1 MARLSKSEIPP
12 VRLHKGSGQAYVSIN
27 GQWQYLG
34 KHGSDAAK
42 AKYDRIIAEW
52 LVNGRC
58 IPVAPDEIT
67 ITELVNLFRQHA
79 EEHYR
84 QPDGKPS
91 SSLRNYQMV
100 TRELREVYGYLAAA
114 EFGPLKLRALREHFI
129 GKDWSRG
136 VINANIRLI
145 RHIFRWAASR
155 ELIPIDSHTRLCA
168 VEPLERGRTRARETD
183 PVKPVPIEHVEAVL
197 PLVSHQVAAM
207 IRLQLFT
214 GARCGEL
221 IGLRPIDL
229 DMSGDVWT
237 YTPTVHK
244 TTYRGHSRTIYL
256 GPKAQEVIRPLFAG
270 RPVDQPIFSAIEADQ
285 ERRRRQHEQRITPAS
300 CGNNV
305 GTNRKRNPA
314 TKPGSRYDL
323 ASYRRAIARACV
335 KAGVPHWHPHQLR
348 HNAATE
354 LRKQFGLESARI
366 ILGHKSALITE
377 IYAEQ
382 DHSKALEV
390 MKRIG

>member
-1 MARLSKSEIPP
+1 MARLKKSEIPP
-12 VRLHKGSGQAYVSIN
+12 LRHHKGSGQAYISID

-34 KHGSDAAK
+34 KHGSDVAK

-58 IPVAPDEIT
+58 IPVAPDQIT

-79 EEHYR
+79 EEHYC

-100 TRELREVYGYLAAA
+100 TRELREMYGYLAAA

-129 GKDWSRG
+129 SKGWSRG
-136 VINANIRLI
+136 VINANVGLI
-145 RHIFRWAASR
+145 RHVFRWAASR
-155 ELIPIDSHTRLCA
+155 ELIPVDSHTRLCT

-183 PVKPVPIEHVEAVL
+183 PVKPVPIEYVEAVL
-197 PLVSHQVAAM
+197 PFVSRQVAAM
-207 IRLQLFT
+207 IRLQLYT

-221 IGLRPIDL
+221 IGIRPVDF
-229 DMSGDVWT
+229 DMTEEVWK
-237 YTPTVHK
+237 YTPLMHK
-244 TTYRGHSRTIYL
+244 TTYRGHTRTIYL
-256 GPKAQEVIRPLFAG
+256 GPKAQEVIRPLLAG
-270 RPVDQPIFSAIEADQ
+270 RPVDQPIFSAIDADQ
-285 ERRRRQHEQRITPAS
+285 ERRQRQHENRATPES
-300 CGNNV
+300 CGNNI
-305 GTNRKRNPA
+305 GTNRKRSPK
-314 TKPGSRYDL
+314 TKPGARYDL

-366 ILGHKSALITE
+366 ILGHKSAVITE